1 MNGGFFVSLVEMA
14 MSSSLGCN
22 ISLPN
27 QLRKDA
33 FLFGESQGRILVTVA
48 KAEIDVFKN
57 EMKSYDIPFLSMG
70 IVESNPEII
79 IDSLSFGTVEN
90 FIKISE
96 NVINP

>member
-1 MNGGFFVSLVEMA
+1 MA

-27 QLRKDA
+27 QLRKDV

-57 EMKSYDIPFLSMG
+57 EMKSHDIPFLSMG
-70 IVESNPEII
+70 IVERNPEII
-79 IDSLSFGTVEN
+79 IDSLSFGTVEK
-90 FIKISE
+90 FKKISE